1 MSQFTPTL
9 HYETEFDGDKITC
22 EMCRLKR
29 KHMLELIS
37 VLKSESSV
45 VAASQTEAKLT
56 SMSQLAEAASRIL
69 PECLVDKK
77 LSGLKDKDGNALSL
91 DQIIEEA
98 YFAPLIVKLVM
109 FLFAN
114 SSIAKGSEDEKKLG
128 PASAG

>member
-22 EMCRLKR
+22 EMRRLKR

-37 VLKSESSV
+37 VLKSESS
-45 VAASQTEAKLT
+45 AAGETEAKLT